1 MAKKSAPTP
10 APLTFDLPVSLIAKI
25 ETHRKRLGLK
35 STSEVVR
42 LAIGEFNLDHYESD
56 SSEHRQISVRLPGPT
71 KTALM
76 KAAKKKRVSVGELL
90 RVAIEE
96 MPVKAAAK
104 KGKK

>member
-10 APLTFDLPVSLIAKI
+10 TPLTFDLPVSLIAKI
-25 ETHRKRLGLK
+25 ETHRKKLGLN

-42 LAIGEFNLDHYESD
+42 LAIGEFNLDRYESD

-71 KTALM
+71 KTALV

-90 RVAIEE
+90 RVAIEAL
-96 MPVKAAAK
+96 PAKAAAK

>member
-10 APLTFDLPVSLIAKI
+10 TPLTFDLPVSLIAKI
-25 ETHRKRLGLK
+25 ETHRKKLGLA

-42 LAIGEFNLDHYESD
+42 VAIGEFDLERYESD

-71 KTALM
+71 KTALV

-90 RVAIEE
+90 RVAIES
-96 MPVKAAAK
+96 MPAK
-104 KGKK
+104 PSGKKKK

>member
-10 APLTFDLPVSLIAKI
+10 APLTFDLPVSLISKI
-25 ETHRKRLGLK
+25 ESHRKRLGLK

-42 LAIGEFNLDHYESD
+42 LAIGEFNLDRYESD

-90 RVAIEE
+90 RVAIES
-96 MPVKAAAK
+96 MPAKAAAK

>member
-1 MAKKSAPTP
+1 MAKKSTPTP
-10 APLTFDLPVSLIAKI
+10 APLTFDLPVPLIAKI
-25 ETHRKRLGLK
+25 ETHRKKLGLK

-42 LAIGEFNLDHYESD
+42 LAIAEFDLDRYESD

-71 KTALM
+71 KAALV

-90 RVAIEE
+90 RVAIEAL
-96 MPVKAAAK
+96 PAKGAPK

>member
-10 APLTFDLPVSLIAKI
+10 APLTFDLPVSLISKI
-25 ETHRKRLGLK
+25 ESHRKRLGLN

-42 LAIGEFNLDHYESD
+42 LAIGEFNLDRYESD

-71 KTALM
+71 KAALM

-90 RVAIEE
+90 RVAIES
-96 MPVKAAAK
+96 MPAKAAVK